1 MCADIDT
8 KPALF
13 SSSLEPPETKPETA
27 AITSWGDS
35 PADVELAERFR
46 HSGWKRNRTLI
57 YASLR
62 RTMQTV
68 SRITNFSSC
77 GFCAFVYRTVQPP
90 HRFRLGGSSCRDRF
104 CIPCAIDRSRC
115 LATNVLKA
123 LQDKPTRFLTLTLK
137 QNTSSLA
144 DQLSR
149 LYDCFQRLRSR
160 SWWKHHVVG
169 GCAFLEMKWSQRNDS
184 WNVHL
189 HCIVHGQY
197 MPQRE
202 ISSLWYKI
210 TGDSMI
216 ADVRFVHDPN
226 RIGRYV
232 TKYVS
237 KPFNDTFVNRKPL
250 LDEVITATRG
260 RRLCLTFGTWRG
272 IRLTESPN
280 EGDWIALGTFHDVVS
295 RALQGDRECIEAVYE
310 ICGEQAETILA
321 AVQEA
326 RPPPDRKGDAK
337 PQMTFAWT
345 AMDVRE

>member
-8 KPALF
+8 KAALF
-13 SSSLEPPETKPETA
+13 SSSLEPPETKSETA
-27 AITSWGDS
+27 ASASRGEFPEDI
-35 PADVELAERFR
+35 ELAERFR

-68 SRITNFSSC
+68 SRIVNFSSC
-77 GFCAFVYRTVQPP
+77 GYCAFVYRTVQPP

-123 LQDKPTRFLTLTLK
+123 LNDKPTRFLTLTLK

-144 DQLSR
+144 DQLER
-149 LYDCFQRLRSR
+149 LYDCFRRLRSR
-160 SWWKHHVVG
+160 SWWKRHVTG
-169 GCAFLEMKWSQRNDS
+169 GCGFLEIKWSEKNQH

-189 HCIVHGQY
+189 HCIIHGQY

-216 ADVRFVHDPN
+216 ADVRFVHDQG

-237 KPFNDTFVNRKPL
+237 KPFNDTFLNRKSL
-250 LDEVITATRG
+250 LDEVIVATRG

-272 IRLTESPN
+272 ILLTESPN
-280 EGDWIALGTFHDVVS
+280 EGDWIALGTFHDIVS
-295 RALQGDRECIEAVYE
+295 RALHGDRECLEAVYE
-310 ICGEQAETILA
+310 ICGDQADSILA
-321 AVQEA
+321 AVEEA
-326 RPPPDRKGDAK
+326 RAPPKQETVPMS
-337 PQMTFAWT
+337 QITFAWT